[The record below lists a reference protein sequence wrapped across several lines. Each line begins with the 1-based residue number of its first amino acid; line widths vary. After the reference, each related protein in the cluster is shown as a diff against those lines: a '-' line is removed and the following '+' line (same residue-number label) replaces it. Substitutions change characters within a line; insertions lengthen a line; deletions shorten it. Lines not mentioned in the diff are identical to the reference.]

1 MSLLGHSQLSLKGDG
16 DWRRFLRTGNVTAL
30 FKESKKEEL
39 VMNEIVSLAS
49 VPEN

>member
-16 DWRRFLRTGNVTAL
+16 VWGRFLRTGNVTPL
-30 FKESKKEEL
+30 FKESKEEL
-39 VMNEIVSLAS
+39 VKNKIVSLAS